1 MSEHKQWSS
10 VTSPHTSLSG
20 ILQYGT
26 ISWASSKCEAI
37 CTCTH
42 RCCWITLNPVC
53 CLWTILVYTTLT
65 TWLFLP
71 IVPHSFPHLSLSL
84 SLSHTPL
91 FHLPLPVSSPLL
103 PPQPTPPIQWLC
115 RPWGSIQS
123 CHFHYA
129 TPINHGIIILPNT
142 VKEYLHYSSS
152 PSTYQQLELGSR
164 PQQHNT
170 NRNSQMDI
178 HILCTCTAV
187 VY

>member
-1 MSEHKQWSS
+1 MALSAGLHQS
-10 VTSPHTSLSG
+10 VRPYAHAPTAAAGSHS
-20 ILQYGT
+20 
-26 ISWASSKCEAI
+26 
-37 CTCTH
+37 
-42 RCCWITLNPVC
+42 TLFAVC
-53 CLWTILVYTTLT
+53 GQHLYIQHLYIQHSQLDFSCL
-65 TWLFLP
+65 LFLIP
-71 IVPHSFPHLSLSL
+71 FLTSLSLSL
-84 SLSHTPL
+84 SLSL
-91 FHLPLPVSSPLL
+91 SSSLSPLL
-103 PPQPTPPIQWLC
+103 PYSISLFLSLPLSSLPNPPPIQWLC
-115 RPWGSIQS
+115 RPWGSIQL